1 MHTPRT
7 ASDHPTSGTH
17 PSDGS
22 RLIQPRSSA
31 SARSRR
37 QPDPLVQL
45 IVELLH
51 DGRGRARR

>member
-1 MHTPRT
+1 MHTPRN
-7 ASDHPTSGTH
+7 ASDHPTPGTH
-17 PSDGS
+17 PSDGA
-22 RLIQPRSSA
+22 RLTPPRSSA
-31 SARSRR
+31 SARPRR